1 MFVGDSWVKC
11 VLRGD
16 VMVREE
22 EGSSLY
28 SSIQPS
34 GTDNV
39 GHDWYTILARAA
51 SSWKVNS
58 STCSITSPSS
68 SSTKNHFLI
77 LKLNL
82 TSFSSSLV
90 WWAPCWWW
98 WACTFFFGAK
108 ARTWCR
114 ILTLSSSNNLSKP
127 RNKNHKYNVYILLL

>member
-39 GHDWYTILARAA
+39 GHD
-51 SSWKVNS
+51 
-58 STCSITSPSS
+58 
-68 SSTKNHFLI
+68 
-77 LKLNL
+77 
-82 TSFSSSLV
+82 
-90 WWAPCWWW
+90 
-98 WACTFFFGAK
+98 
-108 ARTWCR
+108 
-114 ILTLSSSNNLSKP
+114 
-127 RNKNHKYNVYILLL
+127 